1 MGLAGSRFEQ
11 GVAAANAGDIQS
23 LHDVCFE
30 LINLLPREERGKLI
44 VPGQQI
50 VSNVQ

>member
-11 GVAAANAGDIQS
+11 GAAAANAGDIQS
-23 LHDVCFE
+23 LHDVCVE
-30 LINLLPREERGKLI
+30 LINLLPHKKHGKLN